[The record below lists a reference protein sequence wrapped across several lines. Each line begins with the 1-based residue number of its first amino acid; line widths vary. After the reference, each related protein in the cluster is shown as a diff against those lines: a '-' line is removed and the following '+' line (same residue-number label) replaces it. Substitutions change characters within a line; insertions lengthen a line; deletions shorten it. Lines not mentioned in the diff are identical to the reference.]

1 MMPLR
6 HCCMVDACH
15 WLQQCVHGDKR
26 APLLI
31 FYLLWVW
38 FAHSMIW
45 SASFTQMQKHAL
57 VANDLVNGEKK
68 MLREEEALFWN
79 TQEDGSTDDEEMSEL
94 VKVKRTKGKENNQK
108 ENQREIKPNHQIP
121 WVREEANRGG
131 GGSGEDLFLTAA
143 PSPYP
148 SPMTKQATL
157 MFLMLPSP
165 REPAQLHNIYCCYK
179 QGRGERNGAPEEKT
193 HLNLI

>member
-68 MLREEEALFWN
+68 MLREEEALSWN

-131 GGSGEDLFLTAA
+131 GAAEKIYSWLLLRALIRAQWQNKPLWCFWCSLLPENQHSYTTSTAA
-143 PSPYP
+143 IN
-148 SPMTKQATL
+148 KAGV
-157 MFLMLPSP
+157 
-165 REPAQLHNIYCCYK
+165 RETEHRRK
-179 QGRGERNGAPEEKT
+179 R
-193 HLNLI
+193 LI

>member
-1 MMPLR
+1 M
-6 HCCMVDACH
+6 
-15 WLQQCVHGDKR
+15 KR
-26 APLLI
+26 KQ
-31 FYLLWVW
+31 
-38 FAHSMIW
+38 S
-45 SASFTQMQKHAL
+45 KR
-57 VANDLVNGEKK
+57 K
-68 MLREEEALFWN
+68 
-79 TQEDGSTDDEEMSEL
+79 SERL
-94 VKVKRTKGKENNQK
+94 NQI
-108 ENQREIKPNHQIP
+108 IKSPELERKQTE
-121 WVREEANRGG
+121 R